1 MNFKRV
7 IGSVA
12 IAGAIG
18 VSSLGIGAGVA
29 NASTDSAHSGTA
41 VVQPVDWRGY
51 DHGHGWGHGY
61 GRGYGGF
68 RGGWPGY
75 HWGHGW
81 GWHPWRW

>member
-12 IAGAIG
+12 IASAIG

-29 NASTDSAHSGTA
+29 NASTDSTHSGTA

-51 DHGHGWGHGY
+51 GHGHDWGHGY
-61 GRGYGGF
+61 GRGF
-68 RGGWPGY
+68 RGGWPDN
-75 HWGHGW
+75 HW
-81 GWHPWRW
+81 WHPWFRPWRW